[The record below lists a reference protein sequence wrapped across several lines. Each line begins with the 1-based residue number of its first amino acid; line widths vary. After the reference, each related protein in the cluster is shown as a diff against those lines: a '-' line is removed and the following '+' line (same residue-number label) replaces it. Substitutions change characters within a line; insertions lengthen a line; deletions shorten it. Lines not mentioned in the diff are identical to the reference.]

1 MWKMLQKKI
10 PSDYVIATGKQ
21 HSVRQFINLTLKELK
36 IKYFWKGKGV
46 NSKCFDDKGN
56 CLVACDKAYFR
67 PLEVDTLLG
76 NARKARRELK
86 WRPKTDIK
94 SLVKEMVNSEL
105 LKIKNAE

>member
-1 MWKMLQKKI
+1 M
-10 PSDYVIATGKQ
+10 D
-21 HSVRQFINLTLKELK
+21 E
-36 IKYFWKGKGV
+36 
-46 NSKCFDDKGN
+46 CFDDKGN